1 MSSRAG
7 ALRDQR
13 GFTLAEMLVVCALL
27 GTVMAGVLSLLMAG
41 QQSATATANKVDAQA
56 NARMGIDRVIEE
68 IREAGYLPAGPTC
81 PTAPTTPCP
90 PYYYGASPNPAIAA
104 ITAQTATALTVQNDW
119 NADNVIQAA
128 AVTDPISGAQR
139 GEQVVY
145 SFAAGQLRRQE
156 IGIDAAPVV
165 VAAGIISL
173 AYTYLDQNNAVTA
186 TAGDIRT
193 VTITLTTQQSAGQ
206 PQVTMVHRV
215 RLRNRPTS

>member
-1 MSSRAG
+1 MSPRVA
-7 ALRDQR
+7 ALKDER

-27 GTVMAGVLSLLMAG
+27 GTVMAGVLSLVMVG
-41 QQSATATANKVDAQA
+41 QQSATATMNQVDAQS

-81 PTAPTTPCP
+81 PTAPATPCP
-90 PYYYGASPNPAIAA
+90 PYNYAFPAV
-104 ITAQTATALTVQNDW
+104 TAQTATALTIQNDW
-119 NADNVIQAA
+119 NADNVIQTV

-173 AYTYLDQNNAVTA
+173 TYTFLDQNNAVTG
-186 TAGDIRT
+186 TAANIRT
-193 VTITLTTQQSAGQ
+193 VTVTLTTQQSAGQ

>member
-1 MSSRAG
+1 MSPRAG
-7 ALRDQR
+7 ALRDER

-27 GTVMAGVLSLLMAG
+27 GTVMAGVLSLVMVG
-41 QQSATATANKVDAQA
+41 QQSATATANKVDALA
-56 NARMGIDRVIEE
+56 NARMGIDRLIEE
-68 IREAGYLPAGPTC
+68 IREAGYLPQGPQC

-90 PYYYGASPNPAIAA
+90 PYNYAFSAIS
-104 ITAQTATALTVQNDW
+104 AQTATALTVQNDW

-128 AVTDPISGAQR
+128 AVTDPISGATR

-145 SFAAGQLRRQE
+145 SFASGQLRRQE
-156 IGIDAAPVV
+156 IGVDGAALP

-173 AYTYLDQNNAVTA
+173 TYTFLDQNNAVTA
-186 TAGDIRT
+186 TAANIRT
-193 VTITLTTQQSAGQ
+193 VTVTLTTQQSAGQ

>member
-1 MSSRAG
+1 MSPRVA
-7 ALRDQR
+7 ALKDER

-27 GTVMAGVLSLLMAG
+27 GTVMAGVLSLVMVG
-41 QQSATATANKVDAQA
+41 QQSATATMNKVDAQS

-68 IREAGYLPAGPTC
+68 FREAGYLPAGPTC

-90 PYYYGASPNPAIAA
+90 PYNYAFPAV
-104 ITAQTATALTVQNDW
+104 TAQTATALTIQNDW
-119 NADNVIQAA
+119 NADNVIQTV

-139 GEQVVY
+139 GERVVY
-145 SFAAGQLRRQE
+145 SFNAGQLRRQE

-165 VAAGIISL
+165 VAAGIIGL
-173 AYTYLDQNNAVTA
+173 TYTFLDQNNAVTG
-186 TAGDIRT
+186 TAANIRT
-193 VTITLTTQQSAGQ
+193 VTVTLTTQQSAGQ

>member
-1 MSSRAG
+1 MSPRVA
-7 ALRDQR
+7 ALTDER

-27 GTVMAGVLSLLMAG
+27 GTVMAGVLSLVMVG
-41 QQSATATANKVDAQA
+41 QQSATATMNKVEAQS

-68 IREAGYLPAGPTC
+68 FREAGYLPAGPTC

-90 PYYYGASPNPAIAA
+90 PYNYAFPAV
-104 ITAQTATALTVQNDW
+104 TAQTATALTIQNDW
-119 NADNVIQAA
+119 NADNVIQTV

-145 SFAAGQLRRQE
+145 SFNAGQLRRQE

-173 AYTYLDQNNAVTA
+173 AYTYLDQNNAVTG
-186 TAGDIRT
+186 TAANIRT
-193 VTITLTTQQSAGQ
+193 VTVTLTTQQSAGQ
-206 PQVTMVHRV
+206 PQVTMVHQV

>member
-1 MSSRAG
+1 MSLRVAV
-7 ALRDQR
+7 LRDER

-27 GTVMAGVLSLLMAG
+27 GTVMAGVLSLVMVG
-41 QQSATATANKVDAQA
+41 QQSATATANKVDALA
-56 NARMGIDRVIEE
+56 NARMGIERLIGE

-81 PTAPTTPCP
+81 PTAPTPPCP
-90 PYYYGASPNPAIAA
+90 PYNYVFPA

-119 NADNVIQAA
+119 NADNAIQAA
-128 AVTDPISGAQR
+128 AVTDPITRETR

-145 SFAAGQLRRQE
+145 SFASGELRRQE
-156 IGIDAAPVV
+156 TGVDGAAVP

-173 AYTYLDQNNAVTA
+173 TYTYLDQNNAVTA
-186 TAGDIRT
+186 TAANIRT

>member
-1 MSSRAG
+1 MSPRVA
-7 ALRDQR
+7 ALKDER
-13 GFTLAEMLVVCALL
+13 GFTLTEMLVVCALL
-27 GTVMAGVLSLLMAG
+27 GTVMAGVLSLVMVG
-41 QQSATATANKVDAQA
+41 QQSATATMNQVDAQS

-81 PTAPTTPCP
+81 PTAPATPCP
-90 PYYYGASPNPAIAA
+90 PYNYAFPAV
-104 ITAQTATALTVQNDW
+104 TAQTATALTIQNDW
-119 NADNVIQAA
+119 NADNVIQTV

-145 SFAAGQLRRQE
+145 SFNAGQLRRQE

-165 VAAGIISL
+165 VAAGIIGL
-173 AYTYLDQNNAVTA
+173 TYTFLDQNNAVTG
-186 TAGDIRT
+186 TAANIRT
-193 VTITLTTQQSAGQ
+193 VTVTLTTQQSAGQ

>member
-1 MSSRAG
+1 MSPRA
-7 ALRDQR
+7 AASLKDER

-27 GTVMAGVLSLLMAG
+27 GTVMAGVLSLLMVG
-41 QQSATATANKVDAQA
+41 QQSATATANKVDAQS

-68 IREAGYLPAGPTC
+68 IREAGYLPQGPQC

-90 PYYYGASPNPAIAA
+90 PYNYAFSA
-104 ITAQTATALTVQNDW
+104 ITAQSTTALTVQNDW
-119 NADNVIQAA
+119 NADNAIQAA
-128 AVTDPISGAQR
+128 AVTDPISGLQR

-156 IGIDAAPVV
+156 IGIDGAPNV
-165 VAAGIISL
+165 VAAGVISL
-173 AYTYLDQNNAVTA
+173 TYTFLDQNNAVTA
-186 TAGDIRT
+186 TAANIRT
-193 VTITLTTQQSAGQ
+193 VTITMTTQQSAGQ

>member
-1 MSSRAG
+1 MSPRVA
-7 ALRDQR
+7 ALKDER

-27 GTVMAGVLSLLMAG
+27 GTVMAGVLSLVMVG
-41 QQSATATANKVDAQA
+41 QQSATATMNKVEAQS

-68 IREAGYLPAGPTC
+68 FREAGYLPAGPTC

-90 PYYYGASPNPAIAA
+90 PYNYAFPAV
-104 ITAQTATALTVQNDW
+104 TAQTATALTIQNDW
-119 NADNVIQAA
+119 NADNVIQTV

-173 AYTYLDQNNAVTA
+173 TYTFLDQNNAVTG
-186 TAGDIRT
+186 TAANIRT
-193 VTITLTTQQSAGQ
+193 VTVTLTTQQSAGQ
-206 PQVTMVHRV
+206 PQVTMAHRV

>member
-1 MSSRAG
+1 MSPRVA
-7 ALRDQR
+7 ALTDER

-27 GTVMAGVLSLLMAG
+27 GTVMAGVLSLVMVG
-41 QQSATATANKVDAQA
+41 QQSATATMNKVEAQS

-68 IREAGYLPAGPTC
+68 FREAGYLPAGPTC

-90 PYYYGASPNPAIAA
+90 PYNYAFPAV
-104 ITAQTATALTVQNDW
+104 TAQTATALTIQNDW
-119 NADNVIQAA
+119 NADNVIQTV

-139 GEQVVY
+139 GERVVY

-173 AYTYLDQNNAVTA
+173 TYTFLDQNNAVTG
-186 TAGDIRT
+186 TAANIRT
-193 VTITLTTQQSAGQ
+193 VTVTLTTQQSAGQ
-206 PQVTMVHRV
+206 PQVTMVHQV

>member
-1 MSSRAG
+1 MSPRVAV
-7 ALRDQR
+7 LRDER

-27 GTVMAGVLSLLMAG
+27 GTVMAGVLSLVMVG

-56 NARMGIDRVIEE
+56 NARMGIERIIGE
-68 IREAGYLPAGPTC
+68 IREAGYLPQGPQC

-90 PYYYGASPNPAIAA
+90 PYNYAFPA

-128 AVTDPISGAQR
+128 AVTDPISGATR

-145 SFAAGQLRRQE
+145 SFASGQLRRQE
-156 IGIDAAPVV
+156 IGVDGAAVPL
-165 VAAGIISL
+165 AAGIIGL
-173 AYTYLDQNNAVTA
+173 TYTYLDQNNAVTA
-186 TAGDIRT
+186 TAANIRT

>member
-1 MSSRAG
+1 MSPRVA
-7 ALRDQR
+7 ALTDER

-27 GTVMAGVLSLLMAG
+27 GTVMAGVLSLVMVG
-41 QQSATATANKVDAQA
+41 QQSATATMNKVDAQS

-68 IREAGYLPAGPTC
+68 FREAGYLPAGPTC

-90 PYYYGASPNPAIAA
+90 PYNYAFPAV
-104 ITAQTATALTVQNDW
+104 TAQTATALTIQNDW
-119 NADNVIQAA
+119 NADNVIQTV

-139 GEQVVY
+139 GERVVY

-173 AYTYLDQNNAVTA
+173 TYTFLDQNNAVTG
-186 TAGDIRT
+186 TAANIRT
-193 VTITLTTQQSAGQ
+193 VTVTLTTQQSAGQ
-206 PQVTMVHRV
+206 PQVTMAHRV

>member
-1 MSSRAG
+1 MSPRVA
-7 ALRDQR
+7 ALTDER

-27 GTVMAGVLSLLMAG
+27 GTVMAGVLSLVMVG
-41 QQSATATANKVDAQA
+41 QQSATATMNKVEAQS

-68 IREAGYLPAGPTC
+68 FREAGYLPAGPTC

-90 PYYYGASPNPAIAA
+90 PYNYAFPAV
-104 ITAQTATALTVQNDW
+104 TAQTATALTIQNDW
-119 NADNVIQAA
+119 NADNVIQTV

-139 GEQVVY
+139 GERVVY

-173 AYTYLDQNNAVTA
+173 TYTFLDQNNAVTG
-186 TAGDIRT
+186 TAANIRT
-193 VTITLTTQQSAGQ
+193 VTVTLTTQQSAGQ

>member
-1 MSSRAG
+1 MSPRAG
-7 ALRDQR
+7 ALRDER
-13 GFTLAEMLVVCALL
+13 GFTLAEMLVVSALL
-27 GTVMAGVLSLLMAG
+27 GTVMAGVLSLLMVG

-68 IREAGYLPAGPTC
+68 IREAGYLPQGPQC
-81 PTAPTTPCP
+81 PTAPVPPCP
-90 PYYYGASPNPAIAA
+90 PYNYAFPA
-104 ITAQTATALTVQNDW
+104 ITAQTATALTIQNDW

-128 AVTDPISGAQR
+128 WVTDPITGAQR

-145 SFAAGQLRRQE
+145 SFNAGQLGRQE

-165 VAAGIISL
+165 VAAGIIGL
-173 AYTYLDQNNAVTA
+173 TYTYLDQNNAVTA
-186 TAGDIRT
+186 TAANIRT

>member
-1 MSSRAG
+1 MSPRVA
-7 ALRDQR
+7 ALTDER
-13 GFTLAEMLVVCALL
+13 GFTLTEMLVVCALL
-27 GTVMAGVLSLLMAG
+27 GTVMAGVLSLVMVG
-41 QQSATATANKVDAQA
+41 QQSATATMNKVEAQS

-68 IREAGYLPAGPTC
+68 FREAGYLPAGPTC

-90 PYYYGASPNPAIAA
+90 PYNYAFPAV
-104 ITAQTATALTVQNDW
+104 TAQTATALTIQNDW
-119 NADNVIQAA
+119 NADNVIQTV

-165 VAAGIISL
+165 VAAGIIGL
-173 AYTYLDQNNAVTA
+173 TYTFLDQNNAVTG
-186 TAGDIRT
+186 TAANIRT
-193 VTITLTTQQSAGQ
+193 VTVTLTTQQSAGQ

>member
-1 MSSRAG
+1 MSPRVAV
-7 ALRDQR
+7 LQDER

-27 GTVMAGVLSLLMAG
+27 GTVMAGVLSLVMVG

-68 IREAGYLPAGPTC
+68 IREAGYLPQGPQC
-81 PTAPTTPCP
+81 PTAPATPCP
-90 PYYYGASPNPAIAA
+90 PYNYAFSA

-119 NADNVIQAA
+119 NADNAIQAL
-128 AVTDPISGAQR
+128 AVTDPVSGAQR

-145 SFAAGQLRRQE
+145 SLNAGQLRRQE
-156 IGIDAAPVV
+156 IGIDGAPVV
-165 VAAGIISL
+165 VAAGIIGL
-173 AYTYLDQNNAVTA
+173 TYTYLDQNNAVTA
-186 TAGDIRT
+186 VAANIRT
-193 VTITLTTQQSAGQ
+193 VTITMTTQQSAGQ

>member
-1 MSSRAG
+1 MS
-7 ALRDQR
+7 LRVAAFRDEG

-27 GTVMAGVLSLLMAG
+27 GTVMAGVLGLLMIG
-41 QQSATATANKVDAQA
+41 QQSATATANKVDAQS
-56 NARMGIDRVIEE
+56 NARMGIDRLIEE
-68 IREAGYLPAGPTC
+68 VREAGYLPAGPTC
-81 PTAPTTPCP
+81 PGAPATPCP
-90 PYYYGASPNPAIAA
+90 PFNYAFSAIS
-104 ITAQTATALTVQNDW
+104 AQTATALTIQNDW
-119 NADNVIQAA
+119 NADGAIQAV
-128 AVTDPISGAQR
+128 AVTDPITGSLR

-156 IGIDAAPVV
+156 IGIDGATVV

-186 TAGDIRT
+186 TAANIRT